1 MKNAL
6 ADYVDLLFQTSDFY
20 DWAFYY
26 LHFMSFIVF
35 KIF

>member
-6 ADYVDLLFQTSDFY
+6 ADYVDLLFQMSDFY
-20 DWAFYY
+20 DGAFCY